1 MAAMSLLTAAI
12 LFSFYERYS
21 LDAMAHKT
29 ADQFGIMLKT
39 QGRYDAWGWLLSV
52 AALISAI
59 VWLRSS
65 KHLASGLALGLG
77 IWMCLAFTLVLVSS

>member
-1 MAAMSLLTAAI
+1 MLLLTAAVF
-12 LFSFYERYS
+12 FSFYQRYA
-21 LDAMAHKT
+21 LEMMPHQT

-39 QGRYDAWGWLLSV
+39 QGYYDAWGWLLSV

-77 IWMCLAFTLVLVSS
+77 IWMCLTFTLVLLSS